1 MSLTTISTVSVALP
15 PVLVAVMV
23 YVVKSDITV
32 GVPLIS
38 PVVESRERP
47 VGRDGDIDQVKIAP
61 PPTVGV
67 VALIGESLVS
77 TNEFGL

>member
-1 MSLTTISTVSVALP
+1 MSLTTMSTVSVALP

-23 YVVKSDITV
+23 YVVKSEITV

-38 PVVESRERP
+38 PVDRSKERP
-47 VGRDGDIDQVKIAP
+47 VGSDGDIDQVNIVP

-67 VALIGESLVS
+67 VADIGESLVS